1 MAADGADGLVNGTVC
16 GLKASLAVDVQGYAY
31 RVVKIGSLY
40 WMGENLKTTQ
50 FNDGTPIPTGLPHL
64 WIGEFSAGKV
74 FRPVRSTG
82 RLMPMLR
89 ELCNIATCTVYFT
102 ISLQ

>member
-1 MAADGADGLVNGTVC
+1 MAADGADGLVSGTVC

-31 RVVKIGSLY
+31 QVVKIGSLY

-50 FNDGTPIPTGLPHL
+50 FNDGTPIPTGFATSLD
-64 WIGEFSAGKV
+64 WGIQCGKGFPACQV
-74 FRPVRSTG
+74 DR

>member
-50 FNDGTPIPTGLPHL
+50 FNDGTPIPTGFATSLDWGIQCGADLP
-64 WIGEFSAGKV
+64 
-74 FRPVRSTG
+74 PVRSTG

-89 ELCNIATCTVYFT
+89 ELCNIVTCTVYFT